1 MVTPFHDRCS
11 TQPPKCW
18 WWHPTCKSRRL
29 ETVPTLFWSLLEF
42 SSSWLKSS
50 WEWASLC
57 QRLMDF
63 IIFLFHICVLYF
75 IHIILF
81 NWNVSNYF
89 SKFPVCVLFPTL
101 QVIEGYEKACTK
113 ALELLPDCV
122 CSSAKNLRDVN
133 EAASYIRPAVASKQY
148 GNEEF
153 LADLIAQACGELILW
168 VSWCSEASFIFIL
181 LKWFTTLLQCPFSRN
196 LAVSTWTMSEFAR
209 YWWEVMFC
217 YRQFWRSLL
226 FASKLVGLFRVV
238 EWHHLPCC
246 MAWSLRRRQREMSRQ
261 WKTPRSPSSPAPLIV
276 WWQRPR

>member
-1 MVTPFHDRCS
+1 MVTPFDYRCS

-50 WEWASLC
+50 SEWASLC
-57 QRLMDF
+57 QRWMDF
-63 IIFLFHICVLYF
+63 IIFLFSICVLYLIRMMLF
-75 IHIILF
+75 IEMFPIIFLHF
-81 NWNVSNYF
+81 
-89 SKFPVCVLFPTL
+89 CVLFPTL

-113 ALELLPDCV
+113 AMELLPDCV
-122 CSSAKNLRDVN
+122 CSSAKNLHDVN

-153 LADLIAQACGELILW
+153 LANLIAQACGELSLQ
-168 VSWCSEASFIFIL
+168 SFGAVRFYLFFIL
-181 LKWFTTLLQCPFSRN
+181 LKCFTILLQCPFSQT
-196 LAVSTWTMSEFAR
+196 LAASTLTMSEFAR

-217 YRQFWRSLL
+217 YHQFWRSFL
-226 FASKLVGLFRVV
+226 FASKLAGLFRVV
-238 EWHHLPCC
+238 AWHHLPCC
-246 MAWSLRRRQREMSRQ
+246 MAWSLRRRQRETSRQ

-276 WWQRPR
+276 WWQKPR